1 MSAIALEARGLVKS
15 FGGLRAVDD
24 VTFAVDEGSLV
35 ALIGPNGAGKSTLF
49 NILTRLFA
57 PDAGSVHFFGADLSA
72 QRSDAIA
79 ARGLIRT
86 FQTARSFPDMTVLEN
101 VLVGAHVRVRGGPW
115 QQALNLGTVAREER
129 LLRERAREMLALI
142 GLEPAANESATSP
155 ALGSQKLLEIARAL
169 MSNPRVLLLDEPAAG
184 LNDAETDELAALL
197 LAVRAT
203 GITLLVVEHNMSLVM
218 GIADEVLVLDAGRM
232 IACGTPR
239 QIQANERVIEA
250 YVGRGA
256 SALVE
261 AAP

>member
-1 MSAIALEARGLVKS
+1 
-15 FGGLRAVDD
+15 
-24 VTFAVDEGSLV
+24 
-35 ALIGPNGAGKSTLF
+35 
-49 NILTRLFA
+49 
-57 PDAGSVHFFGADLSA
+57 
-72 QRSDAIA
+72 
-79 ARGLIRT
+79 
-86 FQTARSFPDMTVLEN
+86 VLEN
-101 VLVGAHVRVRGGPW
+101 VLVGAHARVRGGPW
-115 QQALNLGTVAREER
+115 QQALTLGAVAREER
-129 LLRERAREMLALI
+129 LLRGRAREMLALI
-142 GLEPAANESATSP
+142 GLEPAANESATSL